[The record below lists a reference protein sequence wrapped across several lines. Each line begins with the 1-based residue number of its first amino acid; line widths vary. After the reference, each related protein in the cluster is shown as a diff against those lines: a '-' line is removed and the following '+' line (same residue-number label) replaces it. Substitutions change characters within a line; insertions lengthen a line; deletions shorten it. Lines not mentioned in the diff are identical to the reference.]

1 MRFVDQ
7 GIPTGLYAF
16 AATAPTGFPQDVS
29 VDSVSSKSAELSWS
43 PPLPEERNGII
54 SGYIITV
61 TRRGTDSQL
70 QIMSTTTNITLNRL
84 IAFTSYLVTVAT
96 ATSAG
101 LGPPSS
107 QLTFTTDEDGNE
119 LNTSSVFSGNA
130 VSSC

>member
-1 MRFVDQ
+1 M
-7 GIPTGLYAF
+7 P
-16 AATAPTGFPQDVS
+16 
-29 VDSVSSKSAELSWS
+29 K
-43 PPLPEERNGII
+43 ERNGII

-84 IAFTSYLVTVAT
+84 VSFTSYLVAVAA

-107 QLTFTTDEDGNE
+107 QLTFTTDEDGNQ
-119 LNTSSVFSGNA
+119 LNTSFVMVISQFWHASENTTILMSPMQFQKGLP
-130 VSSC
+130 